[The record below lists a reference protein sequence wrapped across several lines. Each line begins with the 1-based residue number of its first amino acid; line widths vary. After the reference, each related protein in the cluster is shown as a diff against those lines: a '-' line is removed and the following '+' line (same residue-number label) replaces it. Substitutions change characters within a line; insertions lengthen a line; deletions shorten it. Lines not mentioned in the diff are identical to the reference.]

1 MARGRPR
8 KTPASESQTPAAA
21 PAGAAAAAPTPE
33 PAVPRAKR
41 VKKAA
46 KKATAVVPF
55 PKKLVLNQWM
65 LSLFGVERFE
75 DLAEHLRDAN
85 LEGLD
90 ADNIHRFHQALALHC
105 PALGPG
111 LTVAQLLDYDQ
122 NIVRHTQRL
131 NEARLLRG
139 DDRIVWKYFQY
150 LALLFTEIYL
160 DWYFHRPAE
169 LVAAINASIEEYNS
183 GKEPADFLTPLDAA
197 AEPQPQLN

>member
-8 KTPASESQTPAAA
+8 KTPVSDPAPSAAASGGGVAPSPAA
-21 PAGAAAAAPTPE
+21 E
-33 PAVPRAKR
+33 PAAPRAKR
-41 VKKAA
+41 AKRAA
-46 KKATAVVPF
+46 KRATAVIPF

-65 LSLFGVERFE
+65 LSLFGVERFD
-75 DLAEHLRDAN
+75 DLAEHFRDAN

-105 PALGPG
+105 PALAPG

-139 DDRIVWKYFQY
+139 EDPIVWKYFQY

-169 LVAAINASIEEYNS
+169 LGTEQKAAPDERGEA
-183 GKEPADFLTPLDAA
+183 
-197 AEPQPQLN
+197 